1 MPGLAQPACPASCGQ
16 AQAGVAGVDPKRH
29 FTYCSERRS
38 VHLSSRRRLE
48 AVEWVNL
55 LYPLLR
61 MWFDCDIKISM
72 LKGKEIV
79 LGVTGGIAAYKA
91 AEFVRL
97 LVKREAH
104 VYVVMTQN
112 AQEFVTPLTFQTLSG
127 NPVITG
133 PFTLFEDKKIGHIA
147 LADLAELIVILPA
160 TANIIGKIA
169 NGIADD
175 FLSTMVMASKAPVL
189 FVPSMNVNMWEN
201 QATQKNIQT
210 LIERGHYIMEPG
222 EGELACHWYGKGRL
236 AELDEVLEKI
246 EDLFSVKDLEG
257 ERILITGGPTQE
269 PIDPIRFITNHSSGK
284 MGYAL
289 AKVAKRR
296 GAKVMLVT
304 GPTSLPI
311 PRRDIEVFSVKTA
324 EEMRK
329 TVLTHLEGCSVV
341 IKAAAVSDYRP
352 KVKGERKLKKDDPYL
367 TLELER
373 TEDILKEIGKKK
385 GNRVLIGF
393 AAETDNLLANAKQK
407 LMEKNLDFIVVN
419 DVTKPGAGFG
429 LDTNQVKILF
439 PSGEEKNLPL
449 MSKEDVSEVVLN
461 EVVNLLRKKNS

>member
-1 MPGLAQPACPASCGQ
+1 
-16 AQAGVAGVDPKRH
+16 
-29 FTYCSERRS
+29 
-38 VHLSSRRRLE
+38 
-48 AVEWVNL
+48 
-55 LYPLLR
+55 
-61 MWFDCDIKISM
+61 MWYSIPM

-79 LGVTGGIAAYKA
+79 LGVTGGIAVYKA

-97 LVKREAH
+97 LAKAEANVH
-104 VYVVMTQN
+104 VVMTRS

-127 NPVITG
+127 NPVVTN
-133 PFTLFEDKKIGHIA
+133 LFALLEDEKIGHIA
-147 LADLAELIVILPA
+147 LADLAELIVILPT

-175 FLSTMVMASKAPVL
+175 FLSTMVIASKAPVL

-201 QATQKNIQT
+201 RALQRNVQT
-210 LIERGHYIMEPG
+210 LLERGYYFVEPG

-236 AELDEVLEKI
+236 AELDEVVERI
-246 EDLFSVKDLEG
+246 EDLLSQKDLKG

-269 PIDPIRFITNHSSGK
+269 PIDPVRFITNRSSGK

-296 GAKVMLVT
+296 GAEVVLVI

-311 PRRDIEVFSVKTA
+311 PRRDIDVVSVRTA
-324 EEMRK
+324 DEMREA
-329 TVLTHLEGCSVV
+329 VLAHMEGCTVV

-352 KVKGERKLKKDDPYL
+352 KVISLKKLKKADPY
-367 TLELER
+367 TSLELER
-373 TEDILKEIGKKK
+373 TRDILGEIGRKK
-385 GNRVLIGF
+385 GDRILIGF
-393 AAETDNLLANAKQK
+393 AAETEDLIGNASKK

-429 LDTNQVKILF
+429 LNTNQVKILY
-439 PSGEEKNLPL
+439 PSGEVKDLPL
-449 MSKEDVSEVVLN
+449 MSKEEVSEIILDDVVK
-461 EVVNLLRKKNS
+461 LLKQKRINKTEPNAKHH